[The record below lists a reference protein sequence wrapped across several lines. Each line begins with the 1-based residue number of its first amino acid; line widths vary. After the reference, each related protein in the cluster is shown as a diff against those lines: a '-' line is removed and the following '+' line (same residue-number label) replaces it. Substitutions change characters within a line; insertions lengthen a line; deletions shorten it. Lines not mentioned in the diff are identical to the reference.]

1 MEVKSIAFGEGLE
14 MGERGGKGDVK
25 DDPRLS
31 GVEEQWDGSDDL
43 PEKGMR
49 ILCSHQWTVI

>member
-1 MEVKSIAFGEGLE
+1 
-14 MGERGGKGDVK
+14 MGERGGKENVK